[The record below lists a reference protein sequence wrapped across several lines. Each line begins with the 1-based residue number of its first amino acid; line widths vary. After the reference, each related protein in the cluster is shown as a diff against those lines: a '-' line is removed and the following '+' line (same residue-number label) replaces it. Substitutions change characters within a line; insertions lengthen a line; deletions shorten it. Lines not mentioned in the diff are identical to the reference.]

1 MSIRAVIDARTERIE
16 HVVEECARVIFA
28 GGTIIFPNDT
38 SYGIACD
45 PYRSSAID
53 RVYGAKRR
61 PDNKPLTLHVASP
74 SEFLEYA
81 RENSHAILASKRLL
95 PGPVT
100 LVVRKPSFISD
111 ELTAGMPTLG
121 FRVPDEPLAR
131 AILDRCGPLAVSSAN
146 PSGEAPYRG
155 NAGQAADLPPA
166 DLLIEHG
173 PTRYDL
179 ESSIVD
185 LTVNPP
191 RLLREGAVSLER
203 LSELLGPVERHTI
216 KVRTQS

>member
-1 MSIRAVIDARTERIE
+1 MSIQAVIDARTERIE

-28 GGTIIFPNDT
+28 GGTVIFPNDT
-38 SYGIACD
+38 SYGIGCD
-45 PYRSSAID
+45 PYRSDAID
-53 RVYGAKRR
+53 RVYGAKGR

-74 SEFLEYA
+74 AEFLEYA

-100 LVVRKPSFISD
+100 LVVRKPAFISD
-111 ELTAGMPTLG
+111 ELTAGLPTLG
-121 FRVPDEPLAR
+121 FRVPDEPVAR
-131 AILDRCGPLAVSSAN
+131 AILNRCGPLAVSSAN
-146 PSGEAPYRG
+146 PSGGTPYRG
-155 NAGQAADLPPA
+155 GGQGSGLPPA

-173 PTRYDL
+173 PTRYQL

-203 LSELLGPVERHTI
+203 LTELLGPIERHTI

>member
-1 MSIRAVIDARTERIE
+1 MGIQAVIDARTERIE

-45 PYRSSAID
+45 PYRSEAID

-61 PDNKPLTLHVASP
+61 PDNKPLTLHVATP
-74 SEFLEYA
+74 AEFLEYA
-81 RENSHAILASKRLL
+81 RENPHAILASKRLL

-100 LVVRKPSFISD
+100 LIVRKPAFVSE

-146 PSGEAPYRG
+146 PSGGTPYRG
-155 NAGQAADLPPA
+155 DGQVTELPPA

-173 PTRYDL
+173 PTRYQL

-203 LSELLGPVERHTI
+203 ISELLGPVERYTI
-216 KVRTQS
+216 RVRAQ

>member
-1 MSIRAVIDARTERIE
+1 MIDARTERIE

-45 PYRSSAID
+45 PYRSEAID

-61 PDNKPLTLHVASP
+61 PDNKPLTLHVANP
-74 SEFLEYA
+74 AEFLEYA
-81 RENSHAILASKRLL
+81 RENPHAILASKRLL

-100 LVVRKPSFISD
+100 LIVRKPAFISD

-146 PSGEAPYRG
+146 PSGGTPYRG
-155 NAGQAADLPPA
+155 GGQAAELPSA

-173 PTRYDL
+173 PTRYNL

-203 LSELLGPVERHTI
+203 ISELLGPVERYT
-216 KVRTQS
+216 VRVRAQ

>member
-1 MSIRAVIDARTERIE
+1 MSIQAVIDARSERIE

-45 PYRSSAID
+45 PYRSRAID

-61 PDNKPLTLHVASP
+61 PDNKPLTLHVATP
-74 SEFLEYA
+74 AEFLEFS
-81 RENSHAILASKRLL
+81 RDNPHAILAAKRLL

-100 LVVRKPSFISD
+100 LIVRRPVFISD
-111 ELTAGMPTLG
+111 ELTAGMPTIG

-131 AILDRCGPLAVSSAN
+131 AILERCGPLAVSSAN
-146 PSGEAPYRG
+146 PSGAAPYRG
-155 NAGQAADLPPA
+155 GDGAEAELPQA

-173 PTRYDL
+173 ATRYNL

-185 LTVNPP
+185 LTAMPP
-191 RLLREGAVSLER
+191 RVLREGAVSFER
-203 LSELLGPVERHTI
+203 LTELLGPLERHTI